1 MTTVRRSGE
10 MVLLGHADLDACLR
24 LAEDRDWPP
33 ELRAWSLLLEFGEV
47 YGVRDDAG
55 GLAATVSLLRYGPR
69 LATLGAM
76 LVARKH
82 AGQGM
87 GGRLLRQVLDRV
99 TADCVWLTAT
109 PQGVPLYS
117 GAGFRAVGRQVRF
130 EGVPDPTGPLTSR
143 TASVADLAGA
153 VRLDA
158 KAFGAARPR
167 VLAYLLAVAE
177 EVRVVDGCNGIAG
190 YGARWNGVDADVIG
204 PVVATS
210 DRVATTLLSDLVGG
224 AVRPVRV
231 DLDPCRTALTS
242 WAVGHGLRA
251 AGGTDVMVFGGEPPG
266 ERHLLVASAT
276 GAVG

>member
-1 MTTVRRSGE
+1 VTIARQLGE
-10 MVLLGHADLDACLR
+10 VDLLEHADLDACLR

-47 YGVRDDAG
+47 YGVRDEVG

-69 LATLGAM
+69 LATIGAM
-76 LVARKH
+76 LVAKKY
-82 AGQGM
+82 AGRGM
-87 GGRLLRQVLDRV
+87 GKRLLQHVLDRV

-109 PQGVPLYS
+109 PQGIPLYS
-117 GAGFRAVGRQVRF
+117 SAGFYAVGRQVRF
-130 EGVPDPTGPLTSR
+130 AGTPDPTGLFTSR

-177 EVRVVDGCNGIAG
+177 EVRVVDDCNGVAG
-190 YGARWNGVDADVIG
+190 YGVRWNGVDADVIG

-210 DRVATTLLSDLVGG
+210 DKVATTLLSDLVSG

-231 DLDPCRTALTS
+231 DLDPSRTALTS

-251 AGGTDVMVFGGEPPG
+251 AGSVDVMVLGDDPPG